1 MPDNQTTQLSTSKR
15 PVLDRPQLA
24 EIKSGKNWQGKA
36 ENFGLQLAC
45 TGRGSLANESRPSW
59 PGSNYRACIQGQ
71 DLP

>member
-45 TGRGSLANESRPSW
+45 TGWGQKLVKLAKEPRPAW
-59 PGSNYRACIQGQ
+59 PGSSYRVSV
-71 DLP
+71 L